1 MENNQ
6 ITCPNCQCTFSIE
19 AELSKKLENQFR
31 DKYNNL
37 WKEERAKFYAETA
50 KEKEAV
56 EIGKKHIEEMKEKLQ
71 QDKQNQDALIRQ
83 KAEEESQK
91 KLMLLQKEEEAKNA
105 EKFKFYQ
112 NEIEKRNIQLKAAE
126 DKEIE
131 MMKRE
136 YELQE
141 KERKLAI
148 EAEQKVSSRLKEVEE
163 KASLAEREK
172 SEMTIRER
180 DKTIEDLKKLM
191 DEMKRKSEQGSM
203 QLQGEVQEMA
213 LEDLLKK
220 NFPFDHIEEV
230 GKGVKG
236 ADVIQS
242 VRNHMGDIC
251 GKIIYESKRTKTF
264 SKDWIDKLKED
275 LRAEKAD
282 IAILVTEVLP
292 KEASHFL
299 EREGVWICTFHE
311 VRSVSQILR
320 TTLIKLFEG
329 TKAQEN
335 KGEKMHMLYEFLTG
349 NEFKQQME
357 AIVEG
362 FSSMQ
367 DAVKKEKL
375 MMEKVWKEREKQLE
389 KVLLNAVHFYAS
401 VKGIA
406 GASVPEIKLLEG
418 GSPELPQ

>member
-1 MENNQ
+1 M
-6 ITCPNCQCTFSIE
+6 
-19 AELSKKLENQFR
+19 SKKLENQFR
-31 DKYNNL
+31 DKYNNM

-50 KEKEAV
+50 KEKEAMDLDKKQV
-56 EIGKKHIEEMKEKLQ
+56 EAMKEKLQ
-71 QDKQNQDALIRQ
+71 QEKQNQDHLIRI

-91 KLMLLQKEEEAKNA
+91 KLLLLQKEEETKIA
-105 EKFKFYQ
+105 EKLKFYQ
-112 NEIEKRNIQLKAAE
+112 NEIEKRNQQLKAAE
-126 DKEIE
+126 EKEIA

-141 KERKLAI
+141 KERKLTI
-148 EAEQKVSSRLKEVEE
+148 DAEQKVASRLKEVEE

-172 SEMTIRER
+172 FEMAMREK
-180 DKTIEDLKKLM
+180 DKTIDDLKKLT

-203 QLQGEVQEMA
+203 QLQGEVQELA
-213 LEDLLKK
+213 LEDLLQKT
-220 NFPFDHIEEV
+220 FPFDSIEEV

-242 VRNHMGDIC
+242 VRNHLGDIC

-264 SKDWIDKLKED
+264 SKEWIDKLKED
-275 LRAEKAD
+275 LRAQKAD
-282 IAILVTEVLP
+282 IAILVTEALP
-292 KEASHFL
+292 KEATHFL
-299 EREGVWICTFHE
+299 EREGIWICTFHE
-311 VRSVSQILR
+311 VRSVAQILR

>member
-1 MENNQ
+1 M
-6 ITCPNCQCTFSIE
+6 
-19 AELSKKLENQFR
+19 SKKLENQFR
-31 DKYNNL
+31 DKYNNM

-50 KEKEAV
+50 KEKEAMDLDKKQV
-56 EIGKKHIEEMKEKLQ
+56 EAMKEKLQ
-71 QDKQNQDALIRQ
+71 QEKQNQDQLIRIR
-83 KAEEESQK
+83 AEEESQK
-91 KLMLLQKEEEAKNA
+91 KLLLLQKEEEAKIA
-105 EKFKFYQ
+105 EKLKFYQ
-112 NEIEKRNIQLKAAE
+112 NEIEKRNQQLKAAE
-126 DKEIE
+126 EKEIA

-141 KERKLAI
+141 KERKLTI
-148 EAEQKVSSRLKEVEE
+148 DAEQKVASRLKEVEE

-172 SEMTIRER
+172 FEMAMREK
-180 DKTIEDLKKLM
+180 DKTIDDLKKLT

-203 QLQGEVQEMA
+203 QLQGEVQELA
-213 LEDLLKK
+213 LEDLLQKT
-220 NFPFDHIEEV
+220 FPFDSIEEV

-242 VRNHMGDIC
+242 VRNHLGDIC

-264 SKDWIDKLKED
+264 SKEWIDKLKED
-275 LRAEKAD
+275 LRAQKAD
-282 IAILVTEVLP
+282 IAILVTEALP
-292 KEASHFL
+292 KEATHFL
-299 EREGVWICTFHE
+299 EREGIWICTFHE
-311 VRSVSQILR
+311 VRSVAQILR